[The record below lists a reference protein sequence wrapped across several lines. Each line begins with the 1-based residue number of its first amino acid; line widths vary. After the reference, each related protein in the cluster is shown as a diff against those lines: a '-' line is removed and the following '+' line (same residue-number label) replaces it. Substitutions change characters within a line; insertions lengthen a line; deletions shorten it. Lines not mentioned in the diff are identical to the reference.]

1 LLPAGAIAGWDFHP
15 LESAAFARRTPTAD
29 LHKRAGSGARPFEGA
44 NISTSETGRLGQC
57 TNSFASS
64 QRWSRR
70 RPSCNSFFGLF
81 TATRRPWMDL
91 ENTAAI
97 FAAAAKKAH
106 SVATTAES
114 IQSVD
119 FGSGVEL
126 GSRRDRALR
135 ASRIEIK
142 IDRITQKSG
151 DISKKQLDFLLLLL
165 SAALV

>member
-1 LLPAGAIAGWDFHP
+1 
-15 LESAAFARRTPTAD
+15 
-29 LHKRAGSGARPFEGA
+29 
-44 NISTSETGRLGQC
+44 
-57 TNSFASS
+57 
-64 QRWSRR
+64 
-70 RPSCNSFFGLF
+70 
-81 TATRRPWMDL
+81 MDL
-91 ENTAAI
+91 ENIAAI

-106 SVATTAES
+106 SVAATAES

-151 DISKKQLDFLLLLL
+151 DISKKQLDFLFLLFLGRHL
-165 SAALV
+165 FNG